1 MSTANPTLVNSSAL
15 VASPAQS
22 VPGRAPAHR
31 IGLLTLISADCDT
44 VPSMA
49 GKARRY
55 QQAAFAELE
64 RMGFQVFRPPTPTR
78 TSQEAMAHIRQLEA
92 ARVECLLMYVADWSY
107 STTAAIGVLR
117 SLRLPIVL
125 WTNDQP
131 DCHGLIGAAVTKGG
145 LDEVGLAAPLVYGDF
160 DDAPTLAEVKT
171 LCTGAAAAARLRNT
185 RYGLGGTRSLE
196 MLTASI
202 DPNAWLTQFGVDVDG
217 FDEIDI
223 VERTHAVDPAKVE
236 LYRAWLARE
245 FGGVQVSDAIVDMSV
260 RLYVALKQ
268 VIAEKRFDFISVK
281 CLPTM
286 AKVYTSF
293 CLPHALLGDASDAE
307 GPKERMICACE
318 SDSNGA
324 LTMQMMK
331 HVSDQAINFADV
343 RHLDLET
350 NTLRISNCGSSAT
363 ELARSRKEVIWVKH
377 GLQEL
382 PWKHGA
388 MCPQC
393 VSRPGRLTMAR
404 LSRIA
409 GRYVMLI
416 TGGEALDKP
425 REALQTTYW
434 EFSPHTFIRPDVPGK
449 TFVAHL
455 RSNHI
460 HTMYGDWR
468 KELVHFCRVLGI
480 EPIVP
485 EGVPA

>member
-1 MSTANPTLVNSSAL
+1 MTTPNPTLVNSPAL
-15 VASPAQS
+15 VASPPQPVA
-22 VPGRAPAHR
+22 GRAPAHR

-44 VPSMA
+44 VPDMA

-55 QQAAFAELE
+55 QQAAFDALAG
-64 RMGFQVFRPPTPTR
+64 MGFQVFRPPTPTR
-78 TSQEAMAHIRQLEA
+78 TSQEAIAHIRQLEE

-107 STTAAIGVLR
+107 STTAAIGSLR
-117 SLRLPIVL
+117 TLRLPIVL

-131 DCHGLIGAAVTKGG
+131 DCHGLIGAAVTKGA
-145 LDEVGLAAPLVYGDF
+145 LDEVGISAPLVYGDF
-160 DDAPTLAEVKT
+160 DDSPTLAEVKT
-171 LCTGAAAAARLRNT
+171 LCAGAAAAIRLRGT

-196 MLTASI
+196 MLTTSI

-217 FDEIDI
+217 WDEIDV
-223 VERTHAVDPAKVE
+223 VERAKEVDPAKVK
-236 LYRAWLARE
+236 LYRQWLAKD
-245 FGGVQVSDAIVDMSV
+245 FGGVQVSDTVADMSV
-260 RLYVALKQ
+260 RLYLALKQ
-268 VIAEKRFDFISVK
+268 VIVEKRFDFISVK

-307 GPKERMICACE
+307 GPKERMICGCE

-331 HVSDQAINFADV
+331 NVNDQAIGFADV
-343 RHLDLET
+343 RNLDLDS

-363 ELARSRKEVIWVKH
+363 ELARSRKDVIWVKH

-382 PWKHGA
+382 PWKYGG

-409 GRYVMLI
+409 GRYAMLI
-416 TGGEALDKP
+416 TGGEALKKP
-425 REALQTTYW
+425 RAALKTTYW
-434 EFSPHTFIRPDVPGK
+434 EFSPHTFIRPDVARK
-449 TFVAHL
+449 KFVANL

-468 KELVHFCRVLGI
+468 KELIHLCRVLGI

>member
-1 MSTANPTLVNSSAL
+1 
-15 VASPAQS
+15 
-22 VPGRAPAHR
+22 
-31 IGLLTLISADCDT
+31 
-44 VPSMA
+44 MA
-49 GKARRY
+49 EKACRY
-55 QQAAFAELE
+55 QKAAFAALGG
-64 RMGFQVFRPPTPTR
+64 MGFEVFRPPMLTR
-78 TSQEAMAHIRQLEA
+78 SSQEAVAHIRQLEDA
-92 ARVECLLMYVADWSY
+92 GVECLLMYVAEWSF
-107 STTAAIGVLR
+107 STTAAIGILR
-117 SLRLPIVL
+117 SVRLPIVL

-131 DCHGLIGAAVTKGG
+131 DSTGLIGAAITKGG
-145 LDEVGLAAPLVYGDF
+145 LDEVGVAAPLVYGDF

-171 LCTGAAAAARLRNT
+171 LCIGAAAAARLRGM

-217 FDEIDI
+217 WDEIDV
-223 VERTHAVDPAKVE
+223 VERTHDVDSAKVE

-245 FGGVQVSDAIVDMSV
+245 FGGVQVSAAIVDMSA
-260 RLYVALKQ
+260 RLYLALKQ

-331 HVSDQAINFADV
+331 NVNDQAINFADV
-343 RHLDLET
+343 RNLDLKT

-363 ELARSRKEVIWVKH
+363 ELAGSRKEVIWVKH

-393 VSRPGRLTMAR
+393 VSRPGRITMAR

-416 TGGEALDKP
+416 TGGEALAKS
-425 REALQTTYW
+425 REALKDTYW
-434 EFSPHTFIRPDVPGK
+434 EFSPHMFIRPDVPGK
-449 TFVAHL
+449 TFVANL

-460 HTMYGDWR
+460 HTMYGEWR
-468 KELVHFCRVLGI
+468 KELVHLCRVLGI

-485 EGVPA
+485 EGTLA